1 MYNTLYNRGNVRIIE
16 EGFGEYDSLEI
27 DIYNIIRIIEED
39 TRITVFF
46 DNTYL
51 IFPFEKI
58 KYFDFSKHFEDGK
71 IFETVFEAAY
81 NRIFFDEFKKL
92 NTHFF

>member
-58 KYFDFSKHFEDGK
+58 TYFDISKSFEDGK
-71 IFETVFEAAY
+71 IVETIFEAVY
-81 NRIFFDEFKKL
+81 DRIFFDEFKKI
-92 NTHFF
+92 NAHFF